1 MTAQGT
7 DRSTNAILTIN
18 EGSLG
23 SFPRRDPVRLVSRPE
38 LIAYADEPVIS
49 VSPEDFAVG
58 EEALRDCLSVID
70 GLGHQGS
77 ESRRAT
83 NDAAREEVF
92 YNVRLPLLKMA
103 SRGKLCTALR
113 RFRALESLAPECSG
127 ENGVFPEY

>member
-1 MTAQGT
+1 MAAQRT
-7 DRSTNAILTIN
+7 NRSTNAILTIN

-58 EEALRDCLSVID
+58 QEALRDCLSVID

-77 ESRRAT
+77 KSRRTTDEGARREVLRCQAT
-83 NDAAREEVF
+83 QAPSVEDVESWEAA
-92 YNVRLPLLKMA
+92 K
-103 SRGKLCTALR
+103 
-113 RFRALESLAPECSG
+113 
-127 ENGVFPEY
+127 